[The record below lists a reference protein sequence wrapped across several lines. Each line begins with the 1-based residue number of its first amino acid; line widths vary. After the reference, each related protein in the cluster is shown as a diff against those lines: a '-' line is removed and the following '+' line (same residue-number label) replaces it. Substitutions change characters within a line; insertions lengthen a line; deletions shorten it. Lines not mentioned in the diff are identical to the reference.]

1 MKTVSRRKTN
11 YGVIVIVVLSISI
24 LFGFLFDIICTE
36 IEKHIYPKPDEY
48 AGFISKYSQ
57 EYGVSEDMVYAVIK
71 TESGFDLSAVSS
83 KGATGLMQIM
93 PSTFEW
99 ITTDLLREY
108 LAPGMIYD
116 PETNIKYGTYYL
128 ARLYRKFGDWNTAVA
143 AYNAG
148 EGNVTE
154 WLKDP
159 RYSDDGAKLNIDT
172 IPKEYRETENYV
184 KKVNK
189 ALRKYGELYK

>member
-71 TESGFDLSAVSS
+71 TESGFDSSAVSS

-93 PSTFEW
+93 PDTGTW
-99 ITTDLLREY
+99 IAEKLELENFTSEDLFDCEKNIMSNKVRTTLTY
-108 LAPGMIYD
+108 LKNKNLI
-116 PETNIKYGTYYL
+116 ENIG
-128 ARLYRKFGDWNTAVA
+128 
-143 AYNAG
+143 
-148 EGNVTE
+148 
-154 WLKDP
+154 
-159 RYSDDGAKLNIDT
+159 SDTK
-172 IPKEYRETENYV
+172 PKWSS
-184 KKVNK
+184 K
-189 ALRKYGELYK
+189 